1 MERALKQAP
10 ARLSNE
16 TFAMVIRCVAP
27 LALGGSRG
35 QEAGMVVVAPP
46 PSFSSPRHQA
56 EPTQH
61 ALRVRADRIIGLFLR
76 VISSNDNVEVRTACM
91 SVFAMCLSSLAAR
104 TTAPHVSKE
113 PLLSPV
119 HLSLVAAVV
128 FSVSQRCDLTLS
140 DVIHCSRLIV
150 TMATGW
156 SDSAILLLQL
166 ALSIQ
171 ASAGDQFPLCSS
183 RMLLAVS
190 LLVAV
195 SAAINWPPLAIL
207 TRNVLGNPSFSGA
220 MPVELELSPSGL
232 YVCAPDREA
241 HAIIDGSIPP
251 LFSKTEVH
259 AALLEKFPADVGT
272 LLQDYT
278 VPNTGT
284 SRALHLVRN
293 ECLTQRHRGSLFKYG
308 SVGPNA
314 PLAFYFF

>member
-1 MERALKQAP
+1 
-10 ARLSNE
+10 
-16 TFAMVIRCVAP
+16 
-27 LALGGSRG
+27 
-35 QEAGMVVVAPP
+35 MVVAAPP

-61 ALRVRADRIIGLFLR
+61 ALRARADKVIGLFLR
-76 VISSNDNVEVRTACM
+76 VISSNDNVDVRTACM
-91 SVFAMCLSSLAAR
+91 SVFAACLSSLAAR
-104 TTAPHVSKE
+104 TATPHVSKE

-128 FSVSQRCDLTLS
+128 FSVSQRSDLSLS

-156 SDSAILLLQL
+156 ADSALLLLQL
-166 ALSIQ
+166 ALGVQ
-171 ASAGDQFPLCSS
+171 ASAGDIFPLCSS

-195 SAAINWPPLAIL
+195 SAAINWPPLANL

-220 MPVELELSPSGL
+220 MPVDLELSPSGL
-232 YVCAPDREA
+232 YVCAPEREA

-259 AALLEKFPADVGT
+259 AALAEKFPSDAGT
-272 LLQDYT
+272 LLSDYT
-278 VPNTGT
+278 VPNTGNPPLL
-284 SRALHLVRN
+284 S
-293 ECLTQRHRGSLFKYG
+293 SL
-308 SVGPNA
+308 
-314 PLAFYFF
+314 